1 MCSPC
6 TPFEGT
12 FPFLGRTP
20 SVILPLC
27 VQVRAGNVLSNLLVA
42 RYFFILS
49 VLLNDIYVFS
59 IKMNSKVDWEV
70 DEMLDVMMEG
80 VVEVD
85 KEVDEILME
94 KKWVKCSI

>member
-1 MCSPC
+1 MQK
-6 TPFEGT
+6 
-12 FPFLGRTP
+12 
-20 SVILPLC
+20 VILPLRFK
-27 VQVRAGNVLSNLLVA
+27 VRAGNVWVPSDLLVA
-42 RYFFILS
+42 RHFF
-49 VLLNDIYVFS
+49 LNDIYVFS
-59 IKMNSKVDWEV
+59 IKVNSKVDWEV